1 MSKKLKTA
9 LVGAAIALL
18 VGFAVSYGLISP
30 QTGDQIKTK
39 TDEILSG
46 DGETQPVPDVSVE
59 SPSESTA
66 EPSAEPSADPAPAPS
81 AESDTAP
88 TTDSAPTPT
97 GEPEQAPDTA
107 PEDAGQDQP
116 PSE

>member
-30 QTGDQIKTK
+30 QTGDEIKTK
-39 TDEILSG
+39 TDEILSE
-46 DGETQPVPDVSVE
+46 DGATQPVPDVSVE
-59 SPSESTA
+59 SPSESTP
-66 EPSAEPSADPAPAPS
+66 EPPADPAPAPS
-81 AESDTAP
+81 AEPDPAQ
-88 TTDSAPTPT
+88 TTDPASASPVEPAPQTP
-97 GEPEQAPDTA
+97 GTA
-107 PEDAGQDQP
+107 PEEAGQDQA